1 MSDEKKTMD
10 GIVRAIDRM
19 GRVVIP
25 KEYRDKLKVENEK
38 DKFEIFF
45 RNNEIVLKKYQPTC
59 LFCGNLGPS
68 ASYMGENVCLEC
80 IEKLKDVGKNIE

>member
-1 MSDEKKTMD
+1 MSDDKIAMD

-25 KEYRDKLKVENEK
+25 KEYRDKLKVENEI
-38 DKFEIFF
+38 DKFEIFL
-45 RNNEIVLKKYQPTC
+45 RNNEIVLKKYKPTC
-59 LFCGNLGPS
+59 IFCGGLGPS

-80 IEKLKDVGKNIE
+80 IKRLDDIGKNIE